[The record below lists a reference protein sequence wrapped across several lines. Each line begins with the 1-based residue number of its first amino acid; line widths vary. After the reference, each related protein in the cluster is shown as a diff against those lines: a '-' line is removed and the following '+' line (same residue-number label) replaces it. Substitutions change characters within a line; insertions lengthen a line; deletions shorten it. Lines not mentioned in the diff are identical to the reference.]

1 MVHNSSGEKGCY
13 LLELL
18 NAPTEMQFNHQ
29 KATIFYGQATDYNG
43 LKHNLHTQTMPFFVH
58 IFISGFFLEHKPL
71 ISPILSILK
80 GYRGLFFMS

>member
-1 MVHNSSGEKGCY
+1 MLFIGASECPNRNAIQSSESHY
-13 LLELL
+13 
-18 NAPTEMQFNHQ
+18 
-29 KATIFYGQATDYNG
+29 FYGQATDYNG